1 MSHRLR
7 NILFAVA
14 LAGLAALLV
23 TFYVSNYKNS
33 IRHGQTNVSVT
44 VAAHDIPQGTLG
56 ADVLSHGWLKTEQIP
71 RSAVVPGAVASAD
84 QIKNLVAIAPVYT
97 GEQVTARRFGPLV
110 QQGVKSQLSGTY
122 RAVQVAGDPNQ
133 VLAGTLQPGDQV
145 DFIGVIPPYSRIVV
159 RNLKVLQVQSG
170 SSGGKIGGG
179 TADSSVLLRMTD
191 AQSQKVAF
199 TYKEGDYW
207 SLALRPGLGSKDSPN
222 SFETAWTI
230 LKDGINPAV
239 IRAILAVGKLGG
251 N

>member
-1 MSHRLR
+1 
-7 NILFAVA
+7 LFAVA

-56 ADVLSHGWLKTEQIP
+56 AAILSHGWLKTEQIP
-71 RSAVVPGAVASAD
+71 RSAVVPGAVASSD
-84 QIKNLVAIAPVYT
+84 QIKNLVAVAPIYT

-110 QQGVKSQLSGTY
+110 QQGIKSQLSGTY
-122 RAVQVAGDPNQ
+122 RAVQVAGDQNQ
-133 VLAGTLQPGDQV
+133 VLAGTLQPGDEV
-145 DFIGVIPPYSRIVV
+145 DFIGVIQPYSRIVV
-159 RNLKVLQVQSG
+159 RDLKVLQVQSG

-179 TADSSVLLRMTD
+179 GNTNSSVLLRMTD
-191 AQSQKVAF
+191 AQSQKVAY